1 MREIHTIGI
10 AGAGAMGRGIA
21 QIAAQAGLA
30 VVMFDVQPA
39 ALVAARDN
47 LDSTFQTLVSKG
59 KITREA
65 AQAAMAGITFAEDIK
80 AFADCDLVIEAIV
93 ERLDVKQQFFR
104 QLETVVAPDCILV
117 SNTSSLSITSIAA
130 VCERPARVAGYHFF
144 NPVPLMKVVEVVD
157 GLRSDPK

>member
-39 ALVAARDN
+39 ALVAAREN
-47 LDSTFQTLVSKG
+47 LDSTFKTLVSKG
-59 KITREA
+59 KITQEA
-65 AQAAMAGITFAEDIK
+65 AQAAMASIGFAEDIG
-80 AFADCDLVIEAIV
+80 AFAACDLVIEAIV

-104 QLETVVAPDCILV
+104 QLEAVVAPDCMLV

-130 VCERPARVAGYHFF
+130 VCESRGRLSLF
-144 NPVPLMKVVEVVD
+144 
-157 GLRSDPK
+157 